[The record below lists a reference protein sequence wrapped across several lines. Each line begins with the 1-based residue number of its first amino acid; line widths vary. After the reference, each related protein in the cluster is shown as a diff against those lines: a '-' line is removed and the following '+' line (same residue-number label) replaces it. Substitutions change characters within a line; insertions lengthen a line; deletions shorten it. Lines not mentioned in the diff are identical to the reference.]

1 MNDFSD
7 DGKQKHRCS
16 VMMIYDLSITN
27 SNRWNAAESA
37 TPDNREQLCKISL
50 TTYLI
55 RKPMHRLVCCAL

>member
-37 TPDNREQLCKISL
+37 TPDNREQLYKFSL
-50 TTYLI
+50 PQI
-55 RKPMHRLVCCAL
+55 